1 MHCRIGHAN
10 DYGDIVPGTGIHD
23 AATGTSKE
31 MTKIMQPASEAPKIA
46 AVILHFISKI
56 PASKELTSK
65 SPADVA
71 RGKANKAAAKA
82 ALASGA
88 IALPPGPIGWLTILP
103 ELVAVW
109 KIQSQLVSDI
119 AAIYGKR
126 ASLTQEQ
133 MIYCLFR
140 HTAAQVFR
148 DLIVRVGERVLVRR
162 ASLRV
167 MQSIAEKIGVKVTQ
181 HALGKGLS
189 RWIPVIGAVGIGA
202 YAYYDTAQVAATA
215 IELFESDMEFDIGE
229 DDPAAIPLN

>member
-1 MHCRIGHAN
+1 M
-10 DYGDIVPGTGIHD
+10 
-23 AATGTSKE
+23 TSKE
-31 MTKIMQPASEAPKIA
+31 IAKIPQPLSEAPKIA
-46 AVILHFISKI
+46 TAILDFISKI
-56 PASKELTSK
+56 PTSKELVSK
-65 SPADVA
+65 HPSDVA

-181 HALGKGLS
+181 RALGKSLS
-189 RWIPVIGAVGIGA
+189 RWIPVLGAVGIGA

-215 IELFESDMEFDIGE
+215 IELFESDLEFDGDK
-229 DDPAAIPLN
+229 DDSVAIVQR

>member
-1 MHCRIGHAN
+1 MA
-10 DYGDIVPGTGIHD
+10 
-23 AATGTSKE
+23 SKE
-31 MTKIMQPASEAPKIA
+31 ITKIEQPVSEAPKIA
-46 AVILHFISKI
+46 TAILNFVSKI
-56 PASKELTSK
+56 PASRELASK
-65 SPADVA
+65 TPAEVA
-71 RGKANKAAAKA
+71 RGKANQAAAKA
-82 ALASGA
+82 ALASGV

-103 ELVAVW
+103 ELIAVW

-148 DLIVRVGERVLVRR
+148 DLVVRVGERVLVRR

-181 HALGKGLS
+181 QALGKGLS
-189 RWIPVIGAVGIGA
+189 RWIPVVGALGIGA

-215 IELFESDMEFDIGE
+215 IDLFERDIELESDKE
-229 DDPAAIPLN
+229 DLLP